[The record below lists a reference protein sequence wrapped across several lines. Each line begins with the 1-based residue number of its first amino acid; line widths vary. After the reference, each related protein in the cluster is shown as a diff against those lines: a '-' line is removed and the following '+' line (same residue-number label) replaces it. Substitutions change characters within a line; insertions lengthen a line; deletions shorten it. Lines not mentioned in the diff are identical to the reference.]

1 MKKNFFLVIF
11 SLVSFQCFAQR
22 KILLDEG
29 WRFHRGDI
37 ANAQQVNFEDNNWR
51 NVDLPHD
58 WSIED
63 LPAGQTGLPG
73 TNSPF
78 DPGAIN
84 GVGVGFTT
92 GGIGWYR
99 KAFTLPVNQPKK
111 RISILFDGVYMNA
124 DVWINGIHLGNH
136 PYGYTSFYYD
146 ITDKIKWNEKN
157 TIAVQVKNEG
167 ANSRWYAGSGI
178 NRHVWLIETN
188 PIHVAQWGTYITTP
202 EVKSSL
208 AKINIRTN
216 VQNESSKSTT
226 ITIENTILNTNGIE
240 VAKSFSMPTI
250 AANSENETY
259 DVAYVRSPELWSIDT
274 PNLYKAITEIYV
286 DGKLSDRVESK
297 FGIRSIS
304 FDAAN
309 GFMLNNKSMKLK
321 GGCFHIDNGPLGA
334 RSYDRAE
341 IRRVALM
348 KESGFNA
355 IRCSHNP
362 PAPAFL
368 EACDSLGMLVMD
380 EAFDC
385 WTEGKNADDYH
396 VYFRDWWQRDLQSM
410 LLRDRNHPSIIM
422 WSIGNE
428 IPGMDRPSIADT
440 AKLLADYVRSIDNTR
455 PVTAAA
461 NSVSDQKDAFFS
473 ALDVSGYNYAKDK
486 YVSDHD
492 RKPNRIMVST
502 ESYALEQ
509 FDYWMD
515 VLDHPW
521 LIGDF
526 VWTGF
531 DYIGESSIG
540 WLGYMPDKKYYPWN
554 LAYCGDI
561 DICGWKRPQSFY
573 RDALW
578 KKDQLSIFVKPLQP
592 SFPVN
597 PKKESW
603 SKWNWDD
610 VVANWNWKGDE
621 DSVFEVNI
629 YSSCDEVELFLNNKS
644 IGKKSTNRSTKFMA
658 VFNVPYSAGELKAVG
673 YDNGKKVNTAILKT
687 AGEPS
692 QIKLSADRKTIKAD
706 KQDLSYVMVELVDK
720 KGIRNPKAENLV
732 HFEIEGPG
740 IIAGV
745 GNANPVSVE
754 SYQLPQ
760 RKAWQGRCMVIVK
773 SGKKSGDIILK
784 VSSTGLKSS
793 ELVIKANE

>member
-1 MKKNFFLVIF
+1 MKRIAVLIICF
-11 SLVSFQCFAQR
+11 SFIHIAFSQR
-22 KILLDEG
+22 KILFDEG

-37 ANAQQVNFEDNNWR
+37 ANAEQTSFKDNSWR
-51 NVDLPHD
+51 DIDLPHD

-63 LPAGQTGLPG
+63 LPG

-78 DPGAIN
+78 NPDAIN
-84 GVGVGFTT
+84 GVSVGFTT

-99 KAFTLPVNQPKK
+99 KTFTLPVNQQNK
-111 RISILFDGVYMNA
+111 RISILFDGVYMNS
-124 DVWINGIHLGNH
+124 DVWVNGVHLGNH

-146 ITDKIKWNEKN
+146 ITDKIKKNEKN
-157 TIAVQVKNEG
+157 IIAVQVKNEG

-188 PIHVAQWGTYITTP
+188 PIHVAQWGNYITTP
-202 EVKSSL
+202 EVNVSS
-208 AKINIRTN
+208 AKVNIKTR
-216 VQNESSKSTT
+216 VENETDVSAT
-226 ITIENTILNTNGIE
+226 ITLLNKIINAKGVE
-240 VAKSFSMPTI
+240 VAKTSLKQNINAKGEFEF
-250 AANSENETY
+250 NENAI
-259 DVAYVRSPELWSIDT
+259 VKSPKLWST
-274 PNLYKAITEIYV
+274 ENPELYKAITEIYV
-286 DGKLSDRVESK
+286 DGKLSDHVETK
-297 FGIRSIS
+297 FGIRNIS
-304 FDAAN
+304 FDAVN
-309 GFMLNNKSMKLK
+309 GFMLNNKPMKLK

-334 RSYDRAE
+334 RSFDRAE

-348 KESGFNA
+348 KASGFNA

-368 EACDSLGMLVMD
+368 GACDSLGMLVID

-385 WTEGKNADDYH
+385 WNEGKNADDYH
-396 VYFRDWWQRDLQSM
+396 VYFQDWWQRDLQSM

-440 AKLLADYVRSIDNTR
+440 AKILADYVRSVDNTR

-473 ALDVSGYNYAKDK
+473 ALDICGYNYAMDK
-486 YVSDHD
+486 YVSDHE
-492 RKPNRIMVST
+492 RKPNRIMIAT
-502 ESYALEQ
+502 ESFPLEA

-521 LIGDF
+521 VIGDF

-578 KKDQLSIFVKPLQP
+578 GKNQLSIFVKPLQP

-597 PKKESW
+597 PKKEPW

-621 DSVFEVNI
+621 DSIFEVNI

-644 IGKKSTNRSTKFMA
+644 LGKKPTNRSTKFMA
-658 VFNVPYSAGELKAVG
+658 VYNVPYAAGALKAVG

-687 AGEPS
+687 AGEPT
-692 QIKLSADRKTIKAD
+692 QIKLSADRKVIKAD
-706 KQDLSYVMVELVDK
+706 NEDLSYITVELVDK
-720 KGIRNPKAENLV
+720 KGIRNPEAENLI

-740 IIAGV
+740 TIAGV
-745 GNANPVSVE
+745 GNADPVSVE

-760 RKAWQGRCMVIVK
+760 PKAWQGRCIVVVK
-773 SGKKSGDIILK
+773 SAKHLGNIVLK
-784 VSSTGLKSS
+784 ATSPGLVSSDVTLKA
-793 ELVIKANE
+793 E

>member
-1 MKKNFFLVIF
+1 MFMKRNCFLIICF
-11 SLVSFQCFAQR
+11 LISFQCFAQR
-22 KILLDEG
+22 KTLFDEG
-29 WRFHRGDI
+29 WRFHRGDV
-37 ANAQQVNFEDNNWR
+37 ANAEQASFKDISWR
-51 NVDLPHD
+51 DIDLPHD

-63 LPAGQTGLPG
+63 LPG
-73 TNSPF
+73 TESPF
-78 DPGAIN
+78 NPDAIN
-84 GVGVGFTT
+84 GVSVGFTT

-99 KAFTLPVNQPKK
+99 KTFTLPVNQQSK
-111 RISILFDGVYMNA
+111 RFSILFDGVYMNA
-124 DVWINGIHLGNH
+124 DVWINGVHLGNH

-146 ITDKIKWNEKN
+146 ITDKLKKN
-157 TIAVQVKNEG
+157 GKNIIAVQVKNVG
-167 ANSRWYAGSGI
+167 LNSRWYSGSGI

-202 EVKSSL
+202 EVSVSS
-208 AKINIRTN
+208 AKVNIQTK
-216 VQNESSKSTT
+216 VKNETGVSATITLVSKIANAKGVEVANTSSKQN
-226 ITIENTILNTNGIE
+226 IAANDENDFNENTI
-240 VAKSFSMPTI
+240 VKSP
-250 AANSENETY
+250 A
-259 DVAYVRSPELWSIDT
+259 LWSNEN
-274 PNLYKAITEIYV
+274 PNLYKAITEVYV
-286 DGKLSDRVESK
+286 NGKLTDHVETK
-297 FGIRSIS
+297 FGIRKIS
-304 FDAAN
+304 FDAVN
-309 GFMLNNKSMKLK
+309 GFLLNNKPMKLK

-334 RSYDRAE
+334 RSFDRAE

-368 EACDSLGMLVMD
+368 EACDSLGMLVID

-385 WTEGKNADDYH
+385 WNEGKNADDYH
-396 VYFRDWWQRDLQSM
+396 VYFQDWWQRDLQSM

-440 AKLLADYVRSIDNTR
+440 AKILADYVHSVDNTR

-473 ALDVSGYNYAKDK
+473 ALDICGYNYADDK
-486 YVSDHD
+486 YVTDHE

-521 LIGDF
+521 VIGDF

-540 WLGYMPDKKYYPWN
+540 WLGYMPEKIFYPWN

-578 KKDQLSIFVKPLQP
+578 KKDQLSIFIKPLQP
-592 SFPVN
+592 SFPIN

-621 DSVFEVNI
+621 DSMFEVNI
-629 YSSCDEVELFLNNKS
+629 YSSCDEVELFLNNRS
-644 IGKKSTNRSTKFMA
+644 LGKKQTNRSTKFMA
-658 VFNVPYSAGELKAVG
+658 VYNVAYTAGELTAVG

-687 AGEPS
+687 ADEPTH
-692 QIKLSADRKTIKAD
+692 IKLSADRKTIKAD
-706 KQDLSYVMVELVDK
+706 NEDLCYVTVELVDK
-720 KGIRNPKAENLV
+720 NGIRNPKAENLI

-740 IIAGV
+740 TIAGV
-745 GNANPVSVE
+745 GNADPTSVA

-760 RKAWQGRCMVIVK
+760 RKAWQGRCLIIIKSKRTPGNIV
-773 SGKKSGDIILK
+773 LK
-784 VSSTGLKSS
+784 ASSIRLNSA
-793 ELVIKANE
+793 EVLIKAN

>member
-1 MKKNFFLVIF
+1 MKQSNIFYLIAIGFLLFVSTKVF
-11 SLVSFQCFAQR
+11 SQNSIKLF
-22 KILLDEG
+22 DEG
-29 WRFHRGDI
+29 WRFHRGDV
-37 ANAQQVNFEDNNWR
+37 ANAEQISFKDNSWR
-51 NVDLPHD
+51 DIDLPHD

-63 LPAGQTGLPG
+63 LPG

-78 DPGAIN
+78 IPDAIN
-84 GVGVGFTT
+84 GVSVGFTT

-99 KAFTLPVNQPKK
+99 KNFTLPVNQQNK
-111 RISILFDGVYMNA
+111 RISILFDGVYMNS
-124 DVWINGIHLGNH
+124 DVWVNGVHLGNH

-157 TIAVQVKNEG
+157 IIAVQVKNEG

-188 PIHVAQWGTYITTP
+188 PIHVAQWGNYITTP
-202 EVKSSL
+202 EVNVSS
-208 AKINIRTN
+208 AKVNIKTR
-216 VQNESSKSTT
+216 VENETGVSAT
-226 ITIENTILNTNGIE
+226 ITLLNKIINAKGVE
-240 VAKSFSMPTI
+240 VAKTSSKQNINAKGEFEF
-250 AANSENETY
+250 NENAI
-259 DVAYVRSPELWSIDT
+259 VKSPKLWST
-274 PNLYKAITEIYV
+274 ENPNLYKTITEIYV
-286 DGKLSDRVESK
+286 DGKLSDHVETK
-297 FGIRSIS
+297 FGIRNIS
-304 FDAAN
+304 FDAVN
-309 GFMLNNKSMKLK
+309 GFMLNNKPVKLK

-334 RSYDRAE
+334 RSFDRAE

-368 EACDSLGMLVMD
+368 KACDSLGMLVID

-385 WTEGKNADDYH
+385 WNEGKNADDYH
-396 VYFRDWWQRDLQSM
+396 VYFQDWWQRDLQSM

-440 AKLLADYVRSIDNTR
+440 AKILADYVRSVDNTR
-455 PVTAAA
+455 PVTAAV
-461 NSVSDQKDAFFS
+461 NGVSDQKDAFFS
-473 ALDVSGYNYAKDK
+473 ALDVCGYNYAMDK
-486 YVSDHD
+486 YVSDHE
-492 RKPNRIMVST
+492 RKPKRIMVAT
-502 ESYALEQ
+502 ESFPLEA

-521 LIGDF
+521 VIGDF

-578 KKDQLSIFVKPLQP
+578 GKNQLSIFVKPLQP

-610 VVANWNWKGDE
+610 VVANWTWKGYE
-621 DSVFEVNI
+621 DSIFEVNI

-644 IGKKSTNRSTKFMA
+644 LGKKPTNRSTKFMA
-658 VFNVPYSAGELKAVG
+658 
-673 YDNGKKVNTAILKT
+673 I
-687 AGEPS
+687 
-692 QIKLSADRKTIKAD
+692 
-706 KQDLSYVMVELVDK
+706 
-720 KGIRNPKAENLV
+720 
-732 HFEIEGPG
+732 
-740 IIAGV
+740 
-745 GNANPVSVE
+745 
-754 SYQLPQ
+754 
-760 RKAWQGRCMVIVK
+760 
-773 SGKKSGDIILK
+773 
-784 VSSTGLKSS
+784 
-793 ELVIKANE
+793 